1 MAAVV
6 SWNSWREVTTSQ
18 FAWTIERKAA
28 LVRSLPCFS
37 PSLFPRY
44 KSVNRKRPL
53 TPAAA
58 RIDVSRCFCAKVK
71 REIYNSFPRLRP
83 IINRCAPLERTSP
96 DRQAGYTCGGG
107 EGVAQLYANYGRNPW
122 SLGIAGLSS
131 AIVAANAT
139 AGLSGFAVPR
149 QWAATI
155 AFTVQQ
161 LTIRQDFDGTSRC
174 TSCSFFSSFVAS
186 TRI

>member
-1 MAAVV
+1 MARSYKSICVDDREESSPRFDLSYISLFLSLSV
-6 SWNSWREVTTSQ
+6 S
-18 FAWTIERKAA
+18 
-28 LVRSLPCFS
+28 LSL
-37 PSLFPRY
+37 SLFPRY

-53 TPAAA
+53 TPAAT

-149 QWAATI
+149 Q
-155 AFTVQQ
+155 
-161 LTIRQDFDGTSRC
+161 
-174 TSCSFFSSFVAS
+174 
-186 TRI
+186 